1 MTFFL
6 EVLISGLLSGVMYS
20 LVALGL
26 VLIFKASGVFNFAQG
41 SMALFAALTFVS
53 FLEMGIN
60 FWVCLLMTM
69 GVMVILAFLVEK
81 FILRPLINQPMITLF
96 MVTIGLDFFLE
107 GFAQLAWGTQ
117 VHRLD
122 LGIPNDALFIFDI
135 MIGKQDI
142 FIAVTAAFLVLVL
155 TVFFNKTRMGRA
167 LRAVADDHQGA
178 MSVGIPLKHV
188 WVMVWIVAGFVALVA
203 GLAWGNSLG
212 VQFSL
217 KTITLKAI
225 PVIILGG
232 FTSISGAIVAG
243 LIVGAS
249 EKLAEVFLGPFV
261 GGGIENFFPY
271 LLAIV
276 FLLIRP
282 NGLFGDVHIDRV

>member
-26 VLIFKASGVFNFAQG
+26 VLIFKASGVLNFAQG
-41 SMALFAALTFVS
+41 SMALFSALTFVS
-53 FLEMGIN
+53 LVEMGIN

-69 GVMVILAFLVEK
+69 GVMVILAFLVER
-81 FILRPLINQPMITLF
+81 IVLRPLISQPLITLF

-122 LGIPNDALFIFDI
+122 LGIPNDAIFIFDI
-135 MIGKQDI
+135 MVGKQDI
-142 FIAVTAAFLVLVL
+142 FIAVTAAFLVATL
-155 TVFFNKTRMGRA
+155 TLFFNKTRMGRA

-178 MSVGIPLKHV
+178 MSVGIPLRHV

-203 GLAWGNSLG
+203 GLAWGSSIG

-217 KTITLKAI
+217 KTITLKAL

-232 FTSISGAIVAG
+232 FTSVSGAIVAG

-249 EKLAEVFLGPFV
+249 EKLAEIFLGPLV

-282 NGLFGDVHIDRV
+282 DGLFGDVHIDRV